1 MTTTALVVDD
11 EVDLCRLMQ
20 ITLTKMGIKSDVAY
34 TLLQAKAYWQA
45 NDYDFCL
52 TDLKLPDGSGLE
64 LVKHI
69 SSSSSTP
76 VAVIT
81 AHGSRD
87 LAIEALKLGAFDF
100 VNNPRAMAQM
110 RHCVDSARSC
120 SPLEYSAKSS
130 RVQKMLNSLLVGDS
144 AGMHALKNTISKGAL
159 SQAPVFLSGRQ
170 AVVKKW
176 LL

>member
-34 TLLQAKAYWQA
+34 TLSQAKAYWQE

-69 SSSSSTP
+69 SGSSTTP
-76 VAVIT
+76 TSAAPKPGDPPATSAPLV
-81 AHGSRD
+81 R
-87 LAIEALKLGAFDF
+87 E
-100 VNNPRAMAQM
+100 PR
-110 RHCVDSARSC
+110 
-120 SPLEYSAKSS
+120 
-130 RVQKMLNSLLVGDS
+130 
-144 AGMHALKNTISKGAL
+144 TTKGA
-159 SQAPVFLSGRQ
+159 SGQSLTVDPATGLDPMVTR
-170 AVVKKW
+170 
-176 LL
+176 